1 VAGITFT
8 LIGLD
13 ELRRNME
20 ALQPRMEHAV
30 KQALYEEAQE
40 LRTDAMEHC
49 PVDTGTLRDS
59 HYATLPEQHGDA
71 IVTEI
76 GAGGPAKGYAIP
88 VHERTELRHK
98 VGEAKWLENAY
109 KRRAAGFT
117 ERFASRVKYHF
128 ERDSGPPRQAPG
140 VPTDPGV

>member
-1 VAGITFT
+1 MAGITLT
-8 LIGLD
+8 LVGLD
-13 ELRRNME
+13 ELKSSLE

-40 LRTDAMEHC
+40 LRADAMENC
-49 PVDTGTLRDS
+49 PVDTGTLRGS

-71 IVTEI
+71 IMTEI
-76 GAGGPAKGYAIP
+76 GAGGPAKGYAVP

-109 KRRAAGFT
+109 KRRAEGFA
-117 ERFASRVKYHF
+117 ERFGSLVRYHF
-128 ERDSGPPRQAPG
+128 ERNSGPPSQAPG